1 MPEGRES
8 SMHSGP
14 RPAADRTAPLLGRR
28 HVMIGG
34 LLALASGV
42 GWARQPRVHNPVI
55 PAEQFEG
62 WVPKRFGDWSVQG
75 SSGVV
80 LPPPDS
86 LRDRLYD
93 NLVTRR
99 YQAPDQPTIMLLL
112 TYNNRQDGVLQ
123 VHRPEVC
130 YPVGGFTLSETT
142 QFKLPVGERQIP
154 ANFFTAVGPNRTE
167 QVAYFTRLGGAFPRS
182 WIEQRVAVAEENLAG
197 RIPDGFMMRVSL
209 LGTDPEQ
216 AMEVLHG
223 FSERFITASPSALQ
237 ELVFG

>member
-1 MPEGRES
+1 
-8 SMHSGP
+8 MHSGP
-14 RPAADRTAPLLGRR
+14 HPPPNRTALLLGRR
-28 HVMIGG
+28 HFVIGG
-34 LLALASGV
+34 VLALASGV
-42 GWARQPRVHNPVI
+42 GWARQPRLHHPVI
-55 PAEQFEG
+55 PAEQFEA
-62 WVPKRFGDWSVQG
+62 WVPKRFDDWAMQG

-99 YQAPDQPTIMLLL
+99 YQSPDQTTVMLLL

-130 YPVGGFTLSETT
+130 YPVGGVALSDTT
-142 QFKLPVGERQIP
+142 QFALPVGDQQIP

-182 WIEQRVAVAEENLAG
+182 WMEQRIAVAEENIAG

-209 LGTDPEQ
+209 LGADPARALDTLE
-216 AMEVLHG
+216 G
-223 FSERFITASPSALQ
+223 FSERFISASPGALQ
-237 ELVFG
+237 KLILG